1 MKNVTP
7 EPTDEEKELIETLV
21 KYPSLETAYDASSAS
36 FAEIRQKM
44 HSSITSLERVVRR
57 GDRANAERAALVI
70 GAYQTTLSFL
80 NELEQ
85 IGKNQPK

>member
-1 MKNVTP
+1 MKNVTQ

-21 KYPSLETAYDASSAS
+21 KYPSLETVYDANSAG

-44 HSSITSLERVVRR
+44 QANVTTLERVVRR

-70 GAYQTTLSFL
+70 EAYQTTLKFL
-80 NELEQ
+80 GELEQ